1 MSSSNDSESEI
12 LLGNKHL
19 LTIFFVIAVLLGVAF
34 TGGYMVGRGASSD
47 KKVAAAVPADAAASS
62 QVASAP
68 TSSVPTLSVSPDSSS
83 ATDTAQHDEPT
94 TAAPVAARTVEP
106 APPAEEAPLN
116 PRKSSK
122 QAVAETQPTP
132 DAAEASPKTGQTF
145 LQVAA
150 VRRTEADALAEVL
163 RQKGFRAHSVQKPGS
178 PDVFRVLIGPVRD
191 TGDLSAT
198 RDSLRNTGFTKVI
211 VQRY

>member
-1 MSSSNDSESEI
+1 MSSSSDTEREI

-19 LTIFFVIAVLLGVAF
+19 LTIFFVIAALLGVAF
-34 TGGYMVGRGASSD
+34 TGGYMVGHGSSD
-47 KKVAAAVPADAAASS
+47 KRAAV
-62 QVASAP
+62 AP
-68 TSSVPTLSVSPDSSS
+68 TTDPAAGSQATSTPPSSVPTLSVNPDSTASDNAAHEQPASPPS
-83 ATDTAQHDEPT
+83 AITRTAER
-94 TAAPVAARTVEP
+94 AP
-106 APPAEEAPLN
+106 APEEPPLN

-122 QAVAETQPTP
+122 SAPAQAETAPP
-132 DAAEASPKTGQTF
+132 SAEVSPKTGQTF

-191 TGDLSAT
+191 TGNLSAT
-198 RDSLRNTGFTKVI
+198 RDALRNTGFTKVI